1 MEDAEPQTL
10 PGFEK
15 EITENVVEYLIF
27 CIESNSDARN
37 TLSRLETVR
46 KAAIQN
52 CQSLTKDYLWQREE
66 FNLELKNEGGK
77 TCNID

>member
-1 MEDAEPQTL
+1 MEHAEPQTL
-10 PGFEK
+10 PGFDK

-27 CIESNSDARN
+27 YIEPNSDARK
-37 TLSRLETVR
+37 TLPRLETVR

-77 TCNID
+77 TCNLG